1 MQLSAASRKKLT
13 NITVSI
19 VLEKYGRHPKKEIKL
34 QYAKSIVNL
43 FKCYAE
49 NDGGHGHVNI
59 PTFIST
65 PISYKQ

>member
-1 MQLSAASRKKLT
+1 MQLSTASRKKLT

-49 NDGGHGHVNI
+49 NDGDGHVNI